1 MADILQFDL
10 VSPERA
16 LASQEASTVKIPGL
30 EGDMT
35 AMPNHAPF
43 MTILRPGVLTVSGV
57 GGDVAYVVTGGFAEV
72 SPAGVSVLA
81 EQAMPRDEAK
91 ADDLAELVAETE
103 IALAM
108 ATEET
113 EKMALA
119 IRVNDLKGLAASL

>member
-1 MADILQFDL
+1 MADMMQFDL

-16 LASQEASTVKIPGL
+16 LASQEASAVQIPGL

-43 MTILRPGVLTVSGV
+43 MTVLRPGVLTVSGA

-72 SPAGVSVLA
+72 SPVGVSVLA
-81 EQAMPRDEAK
+81 EQAMPREEAK

-103 IALAM
+103 AALET

-113 EKMALA
+113 EKTALA

>member
-1 MADILQFDL
+1 MADMMQFDL

-16 LASQEASTVKIPGL
+16 LASQEASAVQIPGL

-43 MTILRPGVLTVSGV
+43 MTVLRPGVLTVSGA

-72 SPAGVSVLA
+72 LPAGVSVLA
-81 EQAMPRDEAK
+81 EQAMPREEAK

-103 IALAM
+103 AALET

-113 EKMALA
+113 EKTALA
-119 IRVNDLKGLAASL
+119 IRINDLKGLAASL

>member
-1 MADILQFDL
+1 MADIMQFDL